1 MGKQQSKLSPEI
13 LADLS
18 ATTEFDE
25 NEIKEWYKG
34 FRKDCPTG
42 QLGIEEFKGI
52 YSNFFP
58 NGDPSKFAEHAFRA
72 FDKNGDGVIDFQ
84 EFIVSLSVTS
94 RGKMEDKLKWAF
106 NMYDI
111 NGNGYISRDELY
123 EIMVAIEKMGGAIQT
138 DGDGGS
144 AKERTDKIFL
154 QMDKNAD
161 DKLSMTEFIEGAKS
175 DASIVKILQS
185 S

>member
-1 MGKQQSKLSPEI
+1 MGKEQSKLSPEA

-34 FRKDCPTG
+34 FRKDCPSG
-42 QLGIEEFKGI
+42 QLGMEEFKSI

-111 NGNGYISRDELY
+111 NGNGYISRYFSVFILFTPKY
-123 EIMVAIEKMGGAIQT
+123 LGHQ
-138 DGDGGS
+138 GD
-144 AKERTDKIFL
+144 
-154 QMDKNAD
+154 
-161 DKLSMTEFIEGAKS
+161 
-175 DASIVKILQS
+175 SISFQKCRLCSLQS
-185 S
+185 PVMDNTINKIKYNKIIYLFILLSLLQCTIKLT

>member
-1 MGKQQSKLSPEI
+1 MGKHQSKLSPEI

-18 ATTEFDE
+18 ETTEFDQ
-25 NEIKEWYKG
+25 NEIKEWFKG
-34 FRKDCPTG
+34 FRKDCPSG
-42 QLGIEEFKGI
+42 QLGIEEFKSI

-58 NGDPSKFAEHAFRA
+58 NGDASKFAEHAFRA

-111 NGNGYISRDELY
+111 NGNGYISR
-123 EIMVAIEKMGGAIQT
+123 
-138 DGDGGS
+138 
-144 AKERTDKIFL
+144 
-154 QMDKNAD
+154 
-161 DKLSMTEFIEGAKS
+161 
-175 DASIVKILQS
+175 
-185 S
+185 

>member
-34 FRKDCPTG
+34 FRKDCPSG
-42 QLGIEEFKGI
+42 QLGIEEFKAI

-111 NGNGYISRDELY
+111 NGNGYISR
-123 EIMVAIEKMGGAIQT
+123 
-138 DGDGGS
+138 
-144 AKERTDKIFL
+144 
-154 QMDKNAD
+154 
-161 DKLSMTEFIEGAKS
+161 
-175 DASIVKILQS
+175 
-185 S
+185 